1 MLMSSVRVCT
11 IAFDW
16 YPFHARVRGLAEA
29 AIDGGYSVDVICLRQ
44 PHEKRYEVYQGV
56 HIYRMPIKR
65 NFGGSVPTTVMR
77 WCWFLLVAGIVL
89 TWLHL
94 KHPYDVIHVHNLP
107 DFLVFAAL
115 FPKLRGAKV
124 ILDVQDP
131 SPELMTEKVKGRL
144 SGLVKWLAIWQERL
158 SMAFADHVF
167 TVFWI
172 GEELFVK
179 RGVPRE
185 KVTSIVNSANPKF
198 FPAVRRAPPPSEAAQ
213 ESSPFI
219 LMYHGTVAER
229 QGLDTIIRAL
239 PLVRRVVP
247 QVRLDIK
254 GGGEYV
260 LTLKRLAAD
269 LGVSEHVV
277 FSELCPI
284 GEVVDFVLHG
294 DVGIIPYRAGGF
306 MEIVLPVKAFE
317 FAWMHRPMIAS
328 DTYGM
333 RLLFRPESVMF
344 CDPAQPESFAEAIIC
359 LYQHPEKR
367 AALVANAAED
377 YLQYRWELQVER
389 YHQVLASLS
398 YKQLSKQYPVA
409 QSEL

>member
-1 MLMSSVRVCT
+1 MLSARVGIIT
-11 IAFDW
+11 FDW

-29 AIDGGYSVDVICLRQ
+29 AVDAGYSVDVICLRQ
-44 PHEKRYEVYQGV
+44 PHQKSYEAYNGV
-56 HIYRMPIKR
+56 HIYRIPIKR
-65 NFGGSVPTTVMR
+65 NINSSILTTVAR
-77 WCWFLLVAGIVL
+77 WCWFLLLAGIVV

-94 KHPYDVIHVHNLP
+94 RHPYNVVQVHNLP

-124 ILDVQDP
+124 ILDIQDP
-131 SPELMTEKVKGRL
+131 SPELLAEKVKGRL
-144 SGLVKWLAIWQERL
+144 KGIVKPLALWQEHI

-172 GEELFVK
+172 GEELFMK

-185 KVTSIVNSANPKF
+185 KLTSIVNSANPKF
-198 FPAVRRAPPPSEAAQ
+198 FPSSHRSPSPPEPVSELK
-213 ESSPFI
+213 PFI

-229 QGLDTIIRAL
+229 QGLDTVVRAL
-239 PLVRRVVP
+239 PLVCQTVP

-254 GGGEYV
+254 GNGEYLPILQNLV
-260 LTLKRLAAD
+260 TKLD
-269 LGVSEHVV
+269 MNDHVV
-277 FSELCPI
+277 FSDVCPI

-317 FAWMHRPMIAS
+317 FAWMQRPMIAS

-333 RLLFRPESVMF
+333 HLLFRPESVVF
-344 CDPAQPESFAEAIIC
+344 CEPAKPESFAEAIID

-367 AALVANAAED
+367 AALVANASED
-377 YLQYRWELQVER
+377 YMGYRWELQVER
-389 YHQVLASLS
+389 YQQVLASLR
-398 YKQLSKQYPVA
+398 YKQIQKQYPVI
-409 QSEL
+409 QSSSK